1 MRREALPNGMA
12 ALWVGDFCRTYGHFD
27 GILPRL
33 FVGMMPMC
41 CVASLS
47 TRASANENGVLP
59 APLTA
64 CLGVFSFKR
73 KRQIDRAEAFRQAD
87 GALHSRYLA

>member
-12 ALWVGDFCRTYGHFD
+12 APCVGDFCRTYGHFD

-41 CVASLS
+41 CAASLS
-47 TRASANENGVLP
+47 NRASARGKMYCQP
-59 APLTA
+59 
-64 CLGVFSFKR
+64 R
-73 KRQIDRAEAFRQAD
+73 
-87 GALHSRYLA
+87 